1 MNSRNH
7 HCPIK
12 REKLECATLNSSI
25 KKDSPLKNAAVVP
38 RSILSGGVKT
48 EFLVPELISQISMN
62 SAHQEME
69 LLMDKISMNVL
80 SLVKIISVQVGD
92 VSIRQKDSLVLV
104 TEPVTIGQMENVP
117 TSTNVHYQQFIA
129 MVASAKIL
137 KAVISVLVL
146 RYLLTS
152 H

>member
-12 REKLECATLNSSI
+12 CEKLECATLNSSI

-48 EFLVPELISQISMN
+48 EFHVLELINQISMN
-62 SAHQEME
+62 SAHQAME
-69 LLMDKISMNVL
+69 LLMEKISMNVL

-92 VSIRQKDSLVLV
+92 VSIRQKDSLVFV
-104 TEPVTIGQMENVP
+104 TEPVTI
-117 TSTNVHYQQFIA
+117 
-129 MVASAKIL
+129 
-137 KAVISVLVL
+137 
-146 RYLLTS
+146 
-152 H
+152 

>member
-1 MNSRNH
+1 MQNW
-7 HCPIK
+7 
-12 REKLECATLNSSI
+12 LI
-25 KKDSPLKNAAVVP
+25 KKDSLSKNVAVVP

-48 EFLVPELISQISMN
+48 EFHVLELINQISMN

-69 LLMDKISMNVL
+69 LLMDKISMNAL
-80 SLVKIISVQVGD
+80 SLVKIISVQVDD
-92 VSIRQKDSLVLV
+92 VSINQKDSLVLV

-117 TSTNVHYQQFIA
+117 TSMNVLCQQSIV